1 MKRPVPKNDFT
12 IEKMPHDRFQVF
24 ADVCVNR
31 FSLILGLGLVIL
43 LFALPFIATIIM
55 RNVKV
60 SEAETFADAEEK
72 AVLIYSYINTAGL
85 VAIPCA
91 AVLGAGLSGVFG
103 VMRKLVWQE
112 GVLFKHDF
120 LTSVKENGLH
130 FALYSAF
137 AALIY
142 YLLQLTL
149 RGTYF
154 VGDAGAEIAV
164 IASIVAAALYI
175 PTIPFSFVQSTVYE
189 LGFFKKFVNSF
200 LLAMRTF
207 YLTLPVTALCLSP
220 VLLLFIKNTAVF
232 IISMLLIFIVAAPIG
247 SLVLTLYCDG
257 VLDKYINK
265 DHFPQIV
272 DKGIY
277 RNGDHN
283 SAKTE

>member
-1 MKRPVPKNDFT
+1 MKRAVPKEDFT
-12 IEKMPHDRFQVF
+12 VLKMPHNRFQVF

-31 FSLILGLGLVIL
+31 FSLILGLGLIVL
-43 LFALPFIATIIM
+43 LFALPLIATVIM

-91 AVLGAGLSGVFG
+91 AVLGTGLSGVFG
-103 VMRKLVWQE
+103 VIRKLVWQD

-120 LTSVKENGLH
+120 FTSVKENGLH

-142 YLLQLTL
+142 YLVQLTL

-154 VGDAGAEIAV
+154 SIDAGADAAV
-164 IASIVAAALYI
+164 VASVVAAALYI

-207 YLTLPVTALCLSP
+207 YLTLPVTALCLSA

-232 IISMLLIFIVAAPIG
+232 IISMLFIFIVAAPLC
-247 SLVLTLYCDG
+247 SLVFTLYCDG
-257 VLDKYINK
+257 VLDKFINK

-277 RNGDHN
+277 RNGDDN
-283 SAKTE
+283 GTKTE